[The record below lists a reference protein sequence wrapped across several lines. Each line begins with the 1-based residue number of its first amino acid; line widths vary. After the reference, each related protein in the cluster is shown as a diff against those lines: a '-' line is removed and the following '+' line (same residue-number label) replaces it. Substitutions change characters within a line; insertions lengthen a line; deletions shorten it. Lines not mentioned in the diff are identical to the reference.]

1 MSKDIDKEYLD
12 KIKNGLQSVKEGIC
26 MKMDKLKT
34 RLEEHR
40 HKSVDELF
48 SQESRETIEKA
59 KKLTEQKLKDIDS
72 KKVGQ

>member
-1 MSKDIDKEYLD
+1 MDKIDKEYLD

-72 KKVGQ
+72 KK

>member
-1 MSKDIDKEYLD
+1 MNKIDKEYLD
-12 KIKNGLQSVKEGIC
+12 KIKKGLQSVKEGIC
-26 MKMDKLKT
+26 MKMDELKK

-48 SQESRETIEKA
+48 SQESQETIEKA
-59 KKLTEQKLKDIDS
+59 KKLAEQKLKDIDS

>member
-1 MSKDIDKEYLD
+1 MDKIDKEYLD

-26 MKMDKLKT
+26 MKMDELKT

-40 HKSVDELF
+40 HKSVNELF
-48 SQESRETIEKA
+48 SQESPEIIEKA
-59 KKLTEQKLKDIDS
+59 KKLTEQKLKEIDS

>member
-1 MSKDIDKEYLD
+1 MDKIDKEYLD

-26 MKMDKLKT
+26 MKMDELKT

-48 SQESRETIEKA
+48 SQESQETIEKA
-59 KKLTEQKLKDIDS
+59 KKLAEQKLKDIDS